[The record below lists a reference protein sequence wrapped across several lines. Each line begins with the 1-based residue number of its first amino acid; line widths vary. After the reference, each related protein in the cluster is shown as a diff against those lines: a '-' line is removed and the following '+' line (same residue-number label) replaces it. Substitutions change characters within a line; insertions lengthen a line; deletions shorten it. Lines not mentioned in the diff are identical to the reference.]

1 MRALETLDP
10 VGFRSG
16 NPFDTE
22 LIRSLELIG
31 LPIDHGKFRLTQTD
45 RQWDIVHFHWPELL
59 MADIGVGPAALEW
72 LESMLA
78 ALKANGSRMVMTVH
92 NEAPHYVFDSRYDQ
106 LYRLM
111 IAAMDG
117 YIHLGPA
124 SESVVR
130 QLYPAE
136 VSDKPH
142 VVIPH
147 GHYAVYGEMLSKP
160 AARKQLGLPEK
171 PTALVLGSLR
181 DPEEYKLCL
190 EFAKGLAGSGRQLIF
205 SGKLWYRKSGSSKLP
220 KPLVSFA
227 DQVRPKWH
235 ESVLGRLESVVL
247 RPGPIAYDQMRFLV
261 SAADVVLIPRLKT
274 LNSGTLPL
282 GFTYGAVVLG
292 PDTGNVGA
300 LLRSSSNPAFA
311 VNERSAGQIKD
322 YWDEAFA
329 SAEQGLGQ
337 KNRHLALDE
346 WSWERIGV
354 MHRQFYE
361 ELCSQSRRD
370 NT

>member
-1 MRALETLDP
+1 MLLPLD
-10 VGFRSG
+10 VSG
-16 NPFDTE
+16 AHSANPFDTE
-22 LIRSLELIG
+22 LIRSLELAG
-31 LPIDHGKFRLTQTD
+31 LSVDYGKFRLAQTHLH
-45 RQWDIVHFHWPELL
+45 WDVVHFHWPELL
-59 MADIGVGPAALEW
+59 MADRGLEPAALTW
-72 LESMLA
+72 LESRLS
-78 ALKANGSRMVMTVH
+78 ALKESGSRLVMTMH
-92 NEAPHYVFDSRYDQ
+92 NAAPHYVSDSRYDK

-111 IAAMDG
+111 MSAMDG

-136 VSDKPH
+136 VGDKPH

-190 EFAKGLAGSGRQLIF
+190 EFAKGLAGSGRQLVF
-205 SGKLWYRKSGSSKLP
+205 SGKLWYRNSGFSRLP
-220 KPLVSFA
+220 KSLVSFA

-235 ESVLGRLESVVL
+235 EWVLGRQESVVL
-247 RPGPIAYDQMRFLV
+247 RPGPVAYDQMRFLV

-300 LLRSSSNPAFA
+300 LLRANGNPAFA
-311 VNERSAGQIKD
+311 VNDRSVGQIKES
-322 YWDEAFA
+322 WDAAFTA
-329 SAEQGLGQ
+329 VEQGVGQ
-337 KNRHLALDE
+337 KNRQVALDE

-354 MHRQFYE
+354 MHREFYE
-361 ELCSQSRRD
+361 ILCNR
-370 NT
+370 NGTGNG